1 MSNKFI
7 SLIDEKLIEQK
18 SDIAALKTSGAK
30 SKSTRL
36 HAKRRE
42 YNSLLLVKELL
53 TANPDIKLSE
63 DAQKTLVS
71 LTTLKTERVVYEKIV
86 VKAGDNLMELVQRF
100 DRKDVVAKIRKAAEE
115 AGLTIDYSTG
125 LLHE

>member
-1 MSNKFI
+1 MPNKFI
-7 SLIDEKLIEQK
+7 SLIDEKIIEQK
-18 SDIAALKTSGAK
+18 SDIAALKTSDAK
-30 SKSTRL
+30 SKSTQL

-42 YNSLLLVKELL
+42 YNTLLLVKELL
-53 TANPDIKLSE
+53 SANPDIKLSE

-71 LTTLKTERVVYEKIV
+71 LTTLKSERVVYEKIV

-125 LLHE
+125 ILHE

>member
-1 MSNKFI
+1 MSNRFI
-7 SLIDEKLIEQK
+7 SLIDEKIIEQK
-18 SDIAALKTSGAK
+18 SDIAVLKTSDTK
-30 SKSTRL
+30 SKSTQL

-42 YNSLLLVKELL
+42 YNTLMLVKELL
-53 TANPDIKLSE
+53 SANPDIELSN

-71 LTTLKTERVVYEKIV
+71 ITTLKSERVVYEKIV

-100 DRKDVVAKIRKAAEE
+100 DRKDVVAKIRKAAEK